1 MQIKEEEHIM
11 VHYYI
16 LLPLVKK
23 VLEQDREL
31 FAHGSFKV
39 KDPYLSVIQKALQLL
54 HQDMR
59 TVKVYMQK
67 HQMRVQFEENDG
79 TFSRYSYVCRGY
91 EGTSS
96 YMNANLKRQ
105 ARRCMDVYFAKRSPL
120 QSDAVLHD

>member
-16 LLPLVKK
+16 LLLLVKK
-23 VLEQDREL
+23 VLEKDREL
-31 FAHGSFKV
+31 FEHGSFKV
-39 KDPYLSVIQKALQLL
+39 KDPYLSVIQEAMQLL

-59 TVKVYMQK
+59 TIKTYMQK

-79 TFSRYSYVCRGY
+79 MFSRYSYVCRGY

-96 YMNANLKRQ
+96 YLNANLKRQ
-105 ARRCMDVYFAKRSPL
+105 ARRCMDVYFSKHSPL
-120 QSDAVLHD
+120 HSDSILHE